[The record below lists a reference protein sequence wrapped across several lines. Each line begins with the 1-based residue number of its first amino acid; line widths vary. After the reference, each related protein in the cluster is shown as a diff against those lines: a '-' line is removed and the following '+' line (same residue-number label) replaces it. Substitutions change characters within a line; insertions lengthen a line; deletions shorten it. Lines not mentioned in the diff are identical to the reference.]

1 MSRCIVKQ
9 SLSQPVAV
17 APVAPVAQV
26 SPVSVSPVSVTP
38 VSVSV
43 TVTAAQPVS
52 EASGVRTDGVATT
65 AATSGATATTTSAA
79 SASTPAST
87 NKLNVHAKEFTMAK
101 PADLH
106 NRVFVI
112 TLFLASVT
120 RTRPRAPKRA
130 EERAAPRSPRTRRET
145 RGVPDTTATKQRP
158 NYNANAS
165 ERT

>member
-52 EASGVRTDGVATT
+52 EASGLLMHSVA
-65 AATSGATATTTSAA
+65 AVSLLG
-79 SASTPAST
+79 
-87 NKLNVHAKEFTMAK
+87 
-101 PADLH
+101 
-106 NRVFVI
+106 
-112 TLFLASVT
+112 
-120 RTRPRAPKRA
+120 
-130 EERAAPRSPRTRRET
+130 SP
-145 RGVPDTTATKQRP
+145 
-158 NYNANAS
+158 
-165 ERT
+165 

>member
-52 EASGVRTDGVATT
+52 EAPEPNFVRIQYVLF
-65 AATSGATATTTSAA
+65 SAFNVGFGKRVVKEEA
-79 SASTPAST
+79 ET
-87 NKLNVHAKEFTMAK
+87 N
-101 PADLH
+101 
-106 NRVFVI
+106 
-112 TLFLASVT
+112 
-120 RTRPRAPKRA
+120 
-130 EERAAPRSPRTRRET
+130 
-145 RGVPDTTATKQRP
+145 
-158 NYNANAS
+158 Y
-165 ERT
+165 